1 MTVDGLVVGGS
12 VASGPGVD
20 GPRGDGAVV
29 GGGPSG
35 NAEATPDA
43 LSGPFLTVA
52 EVARRMRVSKMTVY
66 RLVHSGELPANRF
79 GRTFRVQRGAVEELI
94 QGARYRAG

>member
-1 MTVDGLVVGGS
+1 MTVDGLALGDSAVDRPGP
-12 VASGPGVD
+12 AGPG
-20 GPRGDGAVV
+20 R
-29 GGGPSG
+29 
-35 NAEATPDA
+35 EAATET

-66 RLVHSGELPANRF
+66 RLVHSGELPAIRF

-94 QGARYRAG
+94 EAARYRAG

>member
-1 MTVDGLVVGGS
+1 MTVDELVVGGS

-20 GPRGDGAVV
+20 SPRGDGGGV
-29 GGGPSG
+29 GGPSG
-35 NAEATPDA
+35 NAEAA
-43 LSGPFLTVA
+43 VEGLSGPFLTVA

-66 RLVHSGELPANRF
+66 RLVHSGELPAIRF

>member
-1 MTVDGLVVGGS
+1 MTVDGLALGDSAVDRP
-12 VASGPGVD
+12 GPG
-20 GPRGDGAVV
+20 GPARDAGA
-29 GGGPSG
+29 
-35 NAEATPDA
+35 ET

-94 QGARYRAG
+94 EAARYRAG